1 MQYIIN
7 LLNMLLPQDI
17 NKAQTF
23 VRLPNTSEIKIFGS
37 TIKKAQGKKL
47 KWSAYFMIQSIN
59 QASQKG
65 SFLSNCPN
73 CCIQNDLCFNFKMC
87 LIPSQSSN

>member
-23 VRLPNTSEIKIFGS
+23 IRLPNTSEIKIYGS
-37 TIKKAQGKKL
+37 TIKKA
-47 KWSAYFMIQSIN
+47 
-59 QASQKG
+59 
-65 SFLSNCPN
+65 
-73 CCIQNDLCFNFKMC
+73 
-87 LIPSQSSN
+87 